1 MLSATT
7 IIIIMIS
14 IIVLLL
20 IIGAPIKPMKFVGQ
34 TTVKLVIGVL
44 LLFFLNIFG
53 AGFGLH
59 IPINLFTALVTG
71 LLGIFGVASLVA
83 IHLFIL

>member
-1 MLSATT
+1 MSSFV
-7 IIIIMIS
+7 IIGLMVGVIL
-14 IIVLLL
+14 LLL
-20 IIGAPIKPMKFVGQ
+20 IFGTPIKPMKFIGQ
-34 TTVKLVIGVL
+34 ASVKLVIGVL

-59 IPINLFTALVTG
+59 VPINLFTALVTG
-71 LLGIFGVASLVA
+71 ILGIFGMVSLVA